1 MKMDYRLV
9 MRWVIEEQ
17 FRINKHNLQMRP
29 IFHWTSKRIEA
40 HIGMCYMSF
49 AVLKQIEYKVALT
62 QKISVTNIVELL
74 VEVQSSILRHTTTGD
89 LYRLPGNMKNDAR
102 KIYKTF
108 NLKRSDAVEIYLK

>member
-1 MKMDYRLV
+1 
-9 MRWVIEEQ
+9 
-17 FRINKHNLQMRP
+17 
-29 IFHWTSKRIEA
+29 
-40 HIGMCYMSF
+40 MSF

-74 VEVQSSILRHTTTGD
+74 VGVQSSILRHTTTGD

-108 NLKRSDAVEIYLK
+108 NLKRSDAIEIYLK